1 MSLKNLKIHF
11 IAIGGGAMHQ
21 LAIALKDNGNILTGS
36 DDEIFEPSHSRLQE
50 AGLLPAEEGWYPE
63 KIHADLDLVVVG
75 MHARADNPE
84 LAKANELG
92 IRCLSYPELIF
103 EHARNMQRIVIA
115 GSHGKTTTTAM
126 VMHVLK
132 HAGRKFDYMVGA
144 PVHGFNRTVKL
155 SEDAAVMVIEGD
167 EYLSSPEDNRPKFLV
182 YQHHIGLVTGIAWD
196 HINVFPT
203 EHAYVRQFDRFADAT
218 PKAGIL
224 IVNDEDALASVICKK
239 ERDDVTVLEYGT
251 PKHKVKDGRTY
262 WITSDGKEIPLKF
275 FGSHNLSN
283 ANGARVLLT
292 KLGIHDDVFFEAIQ
306 SFEGASR
313 RLEKIGEKDGL
324 IVFRDFAHAPSKL
337 SATIKAVRE
346 QFPERK
352 IVAVLEL
359 HTFSS
364 LNKEFISNYA
374 GTMDEADEALVYFN
388 PQVVHNKKLEAIS
401 EKDLVLAFTR
411 NDLSVYTNSDQL
423 FESLATKDFSRHVL
437 LFMSSGN
444 FDGKDLQAFASSIT
458 NK

>member
-50 AGLLPAEEGWYPE
+50 AGLLPAQEGWYPE

-84 LAKANELG
+84 LAKAGELG

-132 HAGRKFDYMVGA
+132 HAGRKFDYLVGA
-144 PVHGFNRTVKL
+144 PVNGFDRTVKL

-224 IVNDEDALASVICKK
+224 VVNDEDALASVICKK

-251 PKHKVKDGRTY
+251 PKHKVKDGLTY
-262 WITSDGKEIPLKF
+262 WIASDGKEIPLKF

-283 ANGARVLLT
+283 ANGARILLT

-364 LNKEFISNYA
+364 LNKDFISNYA
-374 GTMDEADEALVYFN
+374 GTMDAADEAIVYFN

-401 EKDLVLAFTR
+401 EKDLILAFTK
-411 NDLSVYTNSDQL
+411 NDLSVYTHSDQL

-444 FDGKDLQAFASSIT
+444 FDGKDLRAFAFGLT